1 MRSDDLRAS
10 LFVAPAP
17 YRRIDRS
24 TLSGVVFGVALGLA
38 LIARAVDAAT
48 PTEVVEQTVALDLAV
63 PLALA
68 AFGALALVARRK
80 AG

>member
-10 LFVAPAP
+10 LLAAPAP
-17 YRRIDRS
+17 RRRIDRI
-24 TLSGVVFGVALGLA
+24 TLLGVAVGIALGLA
-38 LIARAVDAAT
+38 LIPRAVDAAT
-48 PTEVVEQTVALDLAV
+48 PTDLAKPSVALVLAV

-68 AFGALALVARRK
+68 AFGALTLITRRK